1 MPSEEGANEVNQQDA
16 VPAENKTEVKT
27 SPVKKT
33 KPVKMQLCRVLLLDG
48 TEYEVELDK
57 KAKGQ
62 QLFDM
67 ICDHLNLLEK
77 DYFGITYRDPQ
88 DQKYW
93 LDPLKEIRKQIKDL
107 EEKENV
113 IIPPGGPWVFGFNVK
128 FYPPDPAQLQED
140 ITRYQLSLQIRDD
153 ILKGRLPCSFV
164 THALLGSY
172 IVQSELGDYDPEEHS
187 ADYLSEFKFAPNQT
201 KELEEKVMELHKT
214 HKGQTPAEA
223 ELHYLENAKKLA
235 MYGVDLHHA
244 KVRQDEKDDSEG
256 VEIMLG
262 VCANG
267 LLIYRDRLRINRF
280 AWPKILKISFKRSN
294 FYIKIRPGEFEQFE
308 STIGF
313 KLPNHRA
320 AKRLWKVCVEHH
332 TFFRLVSP
340 EPPPKSKILFLG
352 SKFRYSGRTQH
363 QTRQISALI
372 DRPAPNFERTL
383 SKRFSSK
390 SMDAAPGYAPY
401 REQNRPDLSK
411 LPPDMSASADAVGA
425 GKLPYADDVPPQ
437 GDESQGEK
445 DAEQQRRQ
453 KNIHEMKM
461 EFLSQTPQP
470 APGGWDARTP
480 PKTLSQQKE
489 EKEEHEAAAAVQ
501 ETVPP
506 VAEPEVNGTETHA
519 APPEPAAPEE
529 LTNKVDDDDEIPNV
543 ENAVVDELESQEPP
557 TVEVKTE
564 TVKYVASDEAQPEF
578 TSSVPIVKTES
589 KTITYEQNEDGEP
602 DQDPGV
608 LVSAQ
613 TVTSETISTTTT
625 THITKT
631 VKGGVAET
639 RIEKRIVI
647 TGDTDID
654 HDQALA
660 DLIKEAADQNP
671 DMTVTKV
678 VVHKEEGEQQVTT
691 NGTGEDD

>member
-93 LDPLKEIRKQIKDL
+93 LDPLKEIRKQIK
-107 EEKENV
+107 
-113 IIPPGGPWVFGFNVK
+113 GGPWVFGFNVK

-437 GDESQGEK
+437 GDE
-445 DAEQQRRQ
+445 
-453 KNIHEMKM
+453 
-461 EFLSQTPQP
+461 
-470 APGGWDARTP
+470 
-480 PKTLSQQKE
+480 
-489 EKEEHEAAAAVQ
+489 EAAAAVQ

-654 HDQALA
+654 HDQYMKKDGTLETHMERTTVLTGDSNQDEALA

>member
-93 LDPLKEIRKQIKDL
+93 LDPLKEIRKQIK
-107 EEKENV
+107 EEGEGMLPSAE
-113 IIPPGGPWVFGFNVK
+113 IGGGPWVFGFNVK
-128 FYPPDPAQLQED
+128 FYPPDPSQLQED
-140 ITRYQLSLQIRDD
+140 ITRYQLCLQIRDD

-256 VEIMLG
+256 VDIMLG

-280 AWPKILKISFKRSN
+280 AWPKILKISYKRSN

-340 EPPPKSKILFLG
+340 EPPPKSKILRLG

-437 GDESQGEK
+437 GDE
-445 DAEQQRRQ
+445 
-453 KNIHEMKM
+453 
-461 EFLSQTPQP
+461 
-470 APGGWDARTP
+470 
-480 PKTLSQQKE
+480 
-489 EKEEHEAAAAVQ
+489 
-501 ETVPP
+501 
-506 VAEPEVNGTETHA
+506 
-519 APPEPAAPEE
+519 
-529 LTNKVDDDDEIPNV
+529 
-543 ENAVVDELESQEPP
+543 EPP

-654 HDQALA
+654 HDQYMKKDGTLETHMERTTVLTGESNQDEALA